1 MSITGDHRK
10 SPLVSAN
17 GSVALGNLIRNFS
30 FSKGDETKF
39 LDARNRAETE
49 PPYVS
54 LINLVLGP
62 ASANA
67 GPFSF

>member
-17 GSVALGNLIRNFS
+17 GSVALIRNFS